1 MSQISYVGGRLSRWQ
16 RLMFRRTFP
25 VAYSLGFLTLLLPE
39 PVLNAGAGKTTL
51 TRYEVQRPEMGVP
64 FRMVFYAS
72 DQASADGAADAAFDR
87 IKRLNDI
94 MSDYEEDSELSR
106 LSRTSGQGRPVRVS
120 EELWFVLERARDL
133 ARRSD
138 GAFDVTVGPLVNLWR
153 RARRQHQLP
162 DPERL
167 AQARQAV
174 GYRHVRLDP
183 KKHTVELLV
192 PNMRLDLGG
201 IGKGYAVDE
210 ALRVLRQKGIA
221 SALVEGGG
229 DVAVSNPPPG
239 KPGWRFNLSSL
250 DATNAPASRFLLL
263 KHAAISTSGD
273 LYQRL
278 EIDGKRYSHIVD
290 PRTGIGLTDHSLVS
304 VIARDSITADSL
316 TKVASVLGP
325 EQGLKLIRATAGAAA
340 RIMRNP
346 GVKIEIYETSR
357 FRRYYE
363 PE

>member
-1 MSQISYVGGRLSRWQ
+1 MNRNLLCLVAALVSLSAG
-16 RLMFRRTFP
+16 T
-25 VAYSLGFLTLLLPE
+25 
-39 PVLNAGAGKTTL
+39 AGADQTTL
-51 TRYEVQRPEMGVP
+51 TRYEAQRPEMGVP
-64 FRMVFYAS
+64 FRLVLYARN
-72 DQASADGAADAAFDR
+72 QAAADAAADAAFAR
-87 IKRLNDI
+87 IQQLNDI
-94 MSDYEEDSELSR
+94 MSDYDEESELSK
-106 LSRTSGQGRPVRVS
+106 LSRTSGPGREVPVS
-120 EELWFVLERARDL
+120 EELWFVLRRAQDL
-133 ARRSD
+133 AERSG
-138 GAFDVTVGPLVNLWR
+138 GAFDVTVGPCVNLWR

-174 GYRHVRLDP
+174 GCQHLRLNP
-183 KKHTVELLV
+183 KRRTVELLV

-229 DVAVSNPPPG
+229 DVAVSDPPPG
-239 KPGWRFNLSSL
+239 KKGWRFNLSSL
-250 DATNAPASRFLLL
+250 DVTNAPPARFLLL
-263 KHAAISTSGD
+263 RHAAISTSGD

-325 EQGLKLIRATAGAAA
+325 EKGLRFIESTRGAAA
-340 RIMRNP
+340 RILRDP
-346 GVKIEIYETSR
+346 GQKVEVYETRR
-357 FRRYYE
+357 FQRYYE
-363 PE
+363 RE